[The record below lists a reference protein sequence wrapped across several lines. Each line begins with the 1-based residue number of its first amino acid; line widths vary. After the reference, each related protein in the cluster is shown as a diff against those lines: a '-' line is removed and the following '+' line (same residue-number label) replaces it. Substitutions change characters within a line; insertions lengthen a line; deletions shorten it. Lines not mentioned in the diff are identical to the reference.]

1 MSSCSPQFT
10 LKDTQMDV
18 LSELFSL
25 LTKLWITLKN
35 EEETKEVIESCS
47 RLKGRVYV
55 SKPNLEMPIRC
66 LDVYYGPDIYF
77 VSGHS

>member
-1 MSSCSPQFT
+1 MNSCSPQFT
-10 LKDTQMDV
+10 LKDNNMDV

-35 EEETKEVIESCS
+35 DEDTKDVIESCA

-55 SKPNLEMPIRC
+55 HKPNLDMPIR
-66 LDVYYGPDIYF
+66 
-77 VSGHS
+77 